1 MLFLIEAIVR
11 LRPPNNWMGDIIER
25 YAARIKVL
33 DCMPTEEHGGRGLVE
48 IKIKDHLG
56 TNVINDILNH
66 PTVCNVD
73 LRAMHNGKIL
83 GAVAT
88 NHCAACRALKASDCF
103 LLFANSCEDGQIE
116 WKIQTGQRKSLFAL
130 LQALRNLEYE
140 VELISMAGIKETYHL
155 TPRQEEII
163 RFGLKKGYFDCPK
176 KTNIREIAQIFG
188 ISISTASEILRRGVK
203 KMVSDYFNTHQVLL

>member
-33 DCMPTEEHGGRGLVE
+33 DCMPTEEQGGRGLVE
-48 IKIKDHLG
+48 IKIKDDLE

-73 LRAMHNGKIL
+73 LSATNNGKIL

-88 NHCAACRALKASDCF
+88 THCAACRALKASDCF
-103 LLFANSCEDGQIE
+103 LVFANSCEDGRIE
-116 WKIQTGQRKSLFAL
+116 WKLQTSHRKSLFAL
-130 LQALRNLEYE
+130 MQALRNVEYK
-140 VELISMAGIKETYHL
+140 VELISLNGIQETYNL
-155 TPRQEEII
+155 TPRQEEIT
-163 RFGLKKGYFDCPK
+163 RFALKKGYFDCPK
-176 KTNIREIAQIFG
+176 KTGIRDIARIFG

-203 KMVSDYFNTHQVLL
+203 KIVNDYFNKHQLMP